1 MIRVGLT
8 GGIAAGKST
17 VAARFRELGASV
29 VDYDDLARAV
39 VAPGGEG
46 LRRIVEEFG
55 ERAVGA
61 DGTLD
66 RAWMADHVFGADA
79 APGARERLDAIE
91 HPLIYQEAER
101 IEQRLAGTGDAPGRA
116 SGENRRTDPLI
127 VVHDVPLL
135 AEVIDAMPFRFDHIV
150 TVEAPVE
157 TRVARMIATRG
168 MTRDQALARIG
179 SQSTR
184 AEREVIADVVIDSEQ
199 PFEQMFDAVDTLV
212 AQWRSGC
219 GEPSRRAMEQEV

>member
-1 MIRVGLT
+1 MTNGDGHMIRVGLT

-17 VAARFRELGASV
+17 VAARFRELGVSV

-101 IEQRLAGTGDAPGRA
+101 IEQRLAGTGEGRRA
-116 SGENRRTDPLI
+116 DPLI

-199 PFEQMFDAVDTLV
+199 PFEQMFDAVDMLV
-212 AQWRSGC
+212 AQWRSDC
-219 GEPSRRAMEQEV
+219 GNTSRRAVEQEA

>member
-116 SGENRRTDPLI
+116 SGESGGFAA
-127 VVHDVPLL
+127 VF
-135 AEVIDAMPFRFDHIV
+135 PFYRHHFK
-150 TVEAPVE
+150 T
-157 TRVARMIATRG
+157 
-168 MTRDQALARIG
+168 
-179 SQSTR
+179 
-184 AEREVIADVVIDSEQ
+184 ERK
-199 PFEQMFDAVDTLV
+199 
-212 AQWRSGC
+212 
-219 GEPSRRAMEQEV
+219 